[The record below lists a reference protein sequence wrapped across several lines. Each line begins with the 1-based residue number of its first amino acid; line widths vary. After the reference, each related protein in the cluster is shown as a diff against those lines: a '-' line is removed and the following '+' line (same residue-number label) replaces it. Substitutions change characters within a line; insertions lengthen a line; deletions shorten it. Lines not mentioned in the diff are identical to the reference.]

1 MINTSFMKILYV
13 IFRKN
18 SAKKL
23 LVPLISCASP
33 QELLDWGA
41 DATLACHGGATAY
54 EAGGCHAVRRCLAK
68 ETRWNCLPLR
78 CSSLSFGA
86 QRDLWYFLQS
96 EISRNLRKVPGA
108 AIPSL
113 PVSNWALPQTQ
124 TITQIILKPSLSL
137 RILESFSSMRGNWQC
152 TWNCRL
158 LSDYFTLFEIA
169 LWFRPKAAV
178 VELPLHDDLKSLGA
192 CYVWA
197 QKSVQ
202 NACHKELT
210 SQPLWV
216 RMFMRW
222 NVFHC
227 LRSMVLLMNLSWSGW
242 RSAIG
247 FIFYEVKCGF
257 FSCQELWQTLPQA
270 PFSEAH
276 KSSGDRTNLPR
287 FGVVFFLKGRFTA
300 WGVLVL
306 VMFWFQMDEG
316 KSDQW

>member
-1 MINTSFMKILYV
+1 MINISFMKILYV

-18 SAKKL
+18 SAKKM

-137 RILESFSSMRGNWQC
+137 RILERKLTMHMKLQI
-152 TWNCRL
+152 
-158 LSDYFTLFEIA
+158 TLHF
-169 LWFRPKAAV
+169 
-178 VELPLHDDLKSLGA
+178 
-192 CYVWA
+192 
-197 QKSVQ
+197 
-202 NACHKELT
+202 
-210 SQPLWV
+210 
-216 RMFMRW
+216 
-222 NVFHC
+222 
-227 LRSMVLLMNLSWSGW
+227 LR
-242 RSAIG
+242 
-247 FIFYEVKCGF
+247 
-257 FSCQELWQTLPQA
+257 
-270 PFSEAH
+270 
-276 KSSGDRTNLPR
+276 
-287 FGVVFFLKGRFTA
+287 
-300 WGVLVL
+300 
-306 VMFWFQMDEG
+306 
-316 KSDQW
+316 

>member
-1 MINTSFMKILYV
+1 MINMSFMKILYV

-124 TITQIILKPSLSL
+124 TITEIMLKPSLSL

-158 LSDYFTLFEIA
+158 LYTFWDSFVIQTKSGSGGTATAWWPEEPRRLLCLSPEIRA
-169 LWFRPKAAV
+169 K
-178 VELPLHDDLKSLGA
+178 
-192 CYVWA
+192 
-197 QKSVQ
+197 
-202 NACHKELT
+202 
-210 SQPLWV
+210 
-216 RMFMRW
+216 
-222 NVFHC
+222 HC
-227 LRSMVLLMNLSWSGW
+227 LPQRVDKPAIVSEDVHEMECVSLFKVDGAFNEPFLKWLEECNWFQFLWSQVSSHDATDLYNYKLSSKFHVVLWWFCQLS
-242 RSAIG
+242 
-247 FIFYEVKCGF
+247 
-257 FSCQELWQTLPQA
+257 
-270 PFSEAH
+270 
-276 KSSGDRTNLPR
+276 
-287 FGVVFFLKGRFTA
+287 GVVANAAPSTFLGGT
-300 WGVLVL
+300 
-306 VMFWFQMDEG
+306 
-316 KSDQW
+316 